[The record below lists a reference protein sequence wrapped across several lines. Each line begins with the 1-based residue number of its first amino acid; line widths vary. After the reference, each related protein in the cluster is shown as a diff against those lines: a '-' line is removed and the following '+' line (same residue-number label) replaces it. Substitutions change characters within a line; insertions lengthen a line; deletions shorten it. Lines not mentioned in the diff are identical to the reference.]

1 MRYYKI
7 KSYAKISV
15 EKQADVLTKAQGF
28 AKMAEIDL
36 GVGLYNIDD
45 E

>member
-1 MRYYKI
+1 MIMKT
-7 KSYAKISV
+7 YANISV